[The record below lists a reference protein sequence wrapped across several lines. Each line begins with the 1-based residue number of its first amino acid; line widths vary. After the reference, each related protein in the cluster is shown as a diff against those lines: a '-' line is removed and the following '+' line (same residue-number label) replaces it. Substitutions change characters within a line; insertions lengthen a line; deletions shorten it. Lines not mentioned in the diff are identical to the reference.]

1 MATEL
6 ARGRD
11 GDGSPNGAAHGRK
24 HGRPRPL
31 SCHALGGGYRARL
44 GHRPTQHL
52 ALRHVRGRSSGRPR
66 RSPADQ
72 SPARPVSLLIVTLAP
87 PFVTAR
93 RRSRAASATSNP
105 RDAVRRFIED
115 ALGAPWT
122 ALGDAGVFLLHAVK
136 CAIVRNHHGS
146 QNPPART
153 VDRCAPQHLA
163 SELNVIKPFV
173 VVTMGLMAYRALVRA
188 LETSSSPL
196 HPPARLPL
204 TEPPVVASTDGVLV
218 DQASHSFRLFVSPF
232 IRTPRF
238 RRVAAAIL
246 TRAASAAGIRSDA

>member
-1 MATEL
+1 MVPRMDGNMVARDRSLAMLWVAAT
-6 ARGRD
+6 APSWD
-11 GDGSPNGAAHGRK
+11 AAQQRIWRCGTCEAD
-24 HGRPRPL
+24 PRV
-31 SCHALGGGYRARL
+31 ALD
-44 GHRPTQHL
+44 
-52 ALRHVRGRSSGRPR
+52 VR
-66 RSPADQ
+66 Q
-72 SPARPVSLLIVTLAP
+72 QTESPARPVSLLIVTLAP
-87 PFVTAR
+87 PFVAAR
-93 RRSRAASATSNP
+93 QRSRAASATSNP

-204 TEPPVVASTDGVLV
+204 TEPPILGGTDGVLV
-218 DQASHSFRLFVSPF
+218 DQASHSFRLFASPF
-232 IRTPRF
+232 IRTPRL
-238 RRVAAAIL
+238 RRVAAALL

>member
-1 MATEL
+1 MATKL
-6 ARGRD
+6 ANGRD
-11 GDGSPNGAAHGRK
+11 GDRSPYGAAHGRK

-66 RSPADQ
+66 RSPADRITGAASL
-72 SPARPVSLLIVTLAP
+72 SPDRDARTAFRNRAATLAGGERHQQP
-87 PFVTAR
+87 QGCGSPLHRGCARRSLDRAR
-93 RRSRAASATSNP
+93 RR
-105 RDAVRRFIED
+105 RRVPPACREMRHRSKP
-115 ALGAPWT
+115 PW
-122 ALGDAGVFLLHAVK
+122 
-136 CAIVRNHHGS
+136 IS
-146 QNPPART
+146 ESPART

-163 SELNVIKPFV
+163 SELNVIKPLV

-204 TEPPVVASTDGVLV
+204 TEPPLVASTDGVLV
-218 DQASHSFRLFVSPF
+218 DQASHSFRLFASPF
-232 IRTPRF
+232 IRTPRL
-238 RRVAAAIL
+238 RTIAAAIL

>member
-1 MATEL
+1 MVPRMDGNMVARDRSLAMLWVAATAPGWDTVQHSIWRCATCE
-6 ARGRD
+6 AD
-11 GDGSPNGAAHGRK
+11 
-24 HGRPRPL
+24 PRV
-31 SCHALGGGYRARL
+31 ALD
-44 GHRPTQHL
+44 
-52 ALRHVRGRSSGRPR
+52 VR
-66 RSPADQ
+66 Q
-72 SPARPVSLLIVTLAP
+72 QTESPARPVSLLIVTLAP
-87 PFVTAR
+87 PFVAAR
-93 RRSRAASATSNP
+93 QRSRAASATNDES
-105 RDAVRRFIED
+105 DTVRRFIED

-163 SELNVIKPFV
+163 SELNVIKPLV

-204 TEPPVVASTDGVLV
+204 TEPPILGGTDGVLV
-218 DQASHSFRLFVSPF
+218 DQASHSFRLFASPF
-232 IRTPRF
+232 IRTPRL
-238 RRVAAAIL
+238 RRVAAALL

>member
-1 MATEL
+1 MVPRMDGNMVARDRSLAMLWVAAT
-6 ARGRD
+6 APSWD
-11 GDGSPNGAAHGRK
+11 AAQQRIWRCGTCEAD
-24 HGRPRPL
+24 PRV
-31 SCHALGGGYRARL
+31 ALD
-44 GHRPTQHL
+44 
-52 ALRHVRGRSSGRPR
+52 VR
-66 RSPADQ
+66 Q
-72 SPARPVSLLIVTLAP
+72 QTESPARPVSLLIVTLAP
-87 PFVTAR
+87 PFVAAR
-93 RRSRAASATSNP
+93 QRSRAASATSNP

-188 LETSSSPL
+188 LGGSSPL
-196 HPPARLPL
+196 TLTDPPA
-204 TEPPVVASTDGVLV
+204 VAGTDGFLV
-218 DQASHSFRLFVSPF
+218 DQASHSFRLFASPF
-232 IRTPRF
+232 IRTPRL

-246 TRAASAAGIRSDA
+246 TRAASAAGITQ